1 MTCLQSH
8 VATLCA
14 VRPPPIISTLV
25 QMPASRTPTRS
36 ARSPETRSPRKGK
49 STGTATPRQRGRI
62 QTIPKEILAKE
73 IRTIIQYRHLNQA
86 QAAEIVGDAQS
97 QLSLVLSG
105 KLDGF
110 SSDRLL
116 QMLLRLGRNV
126 DIIIKPTGGLR
137 RQGKLRVMLE

>member
-1 MTCLQSH
+1 
-8 VATLCA
+8 
-14 VRPPPIISTLV
+14 
-25 QMPASRTPTRS
+25 MPASQSSTRT
-36 ARSPETRSPRKGK
+36 ARSSETRSSGK
-49 STGTATPRQRGRI
+49 TKAPRQRGRI

-126 DIIIKPTGGLR
+126 DIIIRPTGGLR
-137 RQGKLRVMLE
+137 RAGKLRVLLE

>member
-1 MTCLQSH
+1 
-8 VATLCA
+8 
-14 VRPPPIISTLV
+14 
-25 QMPASRTPTRS
+25 MPATRKSTRT
-36 ARSPETRSPRKGK
+36 ARSSDNKTPGK
-49 STGTATPRQRGRI
+49 DRAPGRGTPRQRGRI
-62 QTIPKEILAKE
+62 QTIPKEILARE

-126 DIIIKPTGGLR
+126 DIIIRPTGGVR
-137 RQGKLRVMLE
+137 RAGRLKVRLE

>member
-1 MTCLQSH
+1 
-8 VATLCA
+8 
-14 VRPPPIISTLV
+14 
-25 QMPASRTPTRS
+25 MPASRTPTRS
-36 ARSPETRSPRKGK
+36 ARSSETRSPNKGK
-49 STGTATPRQRGRI
+49 STGKTAPRQRGRI

-86 QAAEIVGDAQS
+86 QAAEVVGDAQS

-126 DIIIKPTGGLR
+126 DIIIRPTGGVR
-137 RQGKLRVMLE
+137 RQGKLRVVLG

>member
-1 MTCLQSH
+1 
-8 VATLCA
+8 
-14 VRPPPIISTLV
+14 
-25 QMPASRTPTRS
+25 MPASRTPTRS
-36 ARSPETRSPRKGK
+36 ARSPETRTPSQGKPKGGGA
-49 STGTATPRQRGRI
+49 SRQRGRI

-126 DIIIKPTGGLR
+126 DVIIKPTGGVR
-137 RQGKLRVMLE
+137 RQGKLRVILG